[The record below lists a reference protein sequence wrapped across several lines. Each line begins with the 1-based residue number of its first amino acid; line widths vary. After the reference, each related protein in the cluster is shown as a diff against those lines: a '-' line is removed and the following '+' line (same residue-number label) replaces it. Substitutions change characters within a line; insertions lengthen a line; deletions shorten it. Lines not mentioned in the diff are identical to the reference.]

1 MLLQL
6 VADGTIGLD
15 DLVTDHAPELTIAE
29 GVTIRQLLA
38 HRSGIPEHTDG
49 ELAPAVLADP
59 ARTWTPADVLDL
71 VADQPRDFAPDAA
84 VRLLQ
89 QQLHRRRA
97 AARRPSP
104 A

>member
-15 DLVTDHAPELTIAE
+15 DLVVDHAPELTIAD

-38 HRSGIPEHTDG
+38 HRTGIPEHTDG

-59 ARTWTPADVLDL
+59 ARTWTPADVL
-71 VADQPRDFAPDAA
+71 AW
-84 VRLLQ
+84 
-89 QQLHRRRA
+89 
-97 AARRPSP
+97 SP
-104 A
+104 TSHATSHPTSNSPTPTAITSSPGSCWKP

>member
-15 DLVTDHAPELTIAE
+15 DLVVEHAPELTIAD

-59 ARTWTPADVLDL
+59 AGPGHPPTSSTSSPTSHATSRRTSSSPTRTPTTSSLGSYSKSWLA
-71 VADQPRDFAPDAA
+71 
-84 VRLLQ
+84 
-89 QQLHRRRA
+89 
-97 AARRPSP
+97 
-104 A
+104 